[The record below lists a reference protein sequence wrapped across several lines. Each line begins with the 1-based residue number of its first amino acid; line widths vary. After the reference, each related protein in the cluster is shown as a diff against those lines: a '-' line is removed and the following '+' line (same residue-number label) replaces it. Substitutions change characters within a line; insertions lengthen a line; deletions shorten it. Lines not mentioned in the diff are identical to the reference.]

1 MEPFRRE
8 DLLNRLDQ
16 IGNLV
21 RIVEAPD
28 QPLWT
33 RQLVDRVGVVVR
45 NDRVGHNRVLEVLI
59 EGTVYRMHPL
69 DMESL

>member
-1 MEPFRRE
+1 
-8 DLLNRLDQ
+8 LNRLDQ
-16 IGNLV
+16 IGILV

-45 NDRVGHNRVLEVLI
+45 NEWVGHNRVLEVLI
-59 EGTVYRMHPL
+59 EGAVHRMHPL
-69 DMESL
+69 DMEPL